1 MARSLA
7 DIFTGAAGLDAPT
20 TIIMG
25 VISCI
30 AMVGI
35 VWYTTYI
42 SRKAVNNA
50 LRQHAEELP
59 PELTGDEEVVTL
71 LGGPDPIEHPHGE
84 IELGEARMDT
94 AVEVTEILGSG
105 APGLLSAQ
113 QTAMQQSGTPRSR
126 QRSTM
131 QLGGTTSGSASAD
144 EESQVLLPKGP
155 RRNELQKQGSGLH
168 ARSGHASPRSPSP
181 KAAGR
186 WNQGTFA

>member
-7 DIFTGAAGLDAPT
+7 DIFTGAAGLDTPT

-25 VISCI
+25 VVSCV

-59 PELTGDEEVVTL
+59 PELTGDEEVVNL

-84 IELGEARMDT
+84 IELGEARNDT

-105 APGLLSAQ
+105 AAALSGGQ
-113 QTAMQQSGTPRSR
+113 VGTPRSR
-126 QRSTM
+126 QRSAM
-131 QLGGTTSGSASAD
+131 QLGGNSGSASGD
-144 EESQVLLPKGP
+144 EESQALIGKGV
-155 RRNELQKQGSGLH
+155 RRNELVKQGSGPGLH
-168 ARSGHASPRSPSP
+168 HVRSGHTSPRSPSP
-181 KAAGR
+181 KVGSSR
-186 WNQGTFA
+186 WNPRQTTFA